1 MSRGKREKKKTPTLH
16 SYFLSLLS
24 LVLCCAMFMSAT
36 MAWFTSEVETGKNQI
51 LVGTLSVQLQDAE
64 GASLNNSDGT
74 LFQTIIYQ
82 GDGEEVQR
90 SNVWQSGA
98 AALER
103 FNIVNTGDLGF
114 DYNLYF
120 IVSSATLNVEA
131 GDASIDDVTDH
142 FTVWV
147 RQDPD
152 DDAPQAEGASAE
164 AAELPDLTDGSWQ
177 QVKIDGQAASLT
189 EILALVTDEET
200 GAANPTPILSGSIPA
215 EEGAKHG
222 WTVALVME
230 EDGTAVLVGDTEE
243 EAADLSIMGREL
255 QLSVRLVANQQRSAA
270 DGPDAG
276 E

>member
-1 MSRGKREKKKTPTLH
+1 MSRGKREKKKAPTLH

-64 GASLNNSDGT
+64 GTSLNNSDGT
-74 LFQTIIYQ
+74 LFQTILYQ

-98 AALER
+98 AALES

-131 GDASIDDVTDH
+131 GDASIDEVTDH

-147 RQDPD
+147 RQNPD
-152 DDAPQAEGASAE
+152 DDAPQAAGASVE
-164 AAELPDLTDGSWQ
+164 EAELPDLTDGSWQ

-189 EILALVTDEET
+189 EILALITDEET
-200 GAANPTPILSGSIPA
+200 GAANPTPILSGSIPV

-230 EDGTAVLVGDTEE
+230 EDGTAVVVGDTEE

-255 QLSVRLVANQQRSAA
+255 QLSVRLVANQQRDAV
-270 DGPDAG
+270 DGSDAG